1 MQNSNSVGG
10 THMIVREIQ
19 KNETVKFRVPGK
31 VAEQIRL
38 IKTKCKEL
46 DWKFEL
52 NDEIAKLIEK
62 QCRIAFDE
70 IQTELDHRKQEST
83 CDDVDV
89 EMRTES
95 VRSRKLAPSTSKPLP
110 ILIPGK
116 GE

>member
-1 MQNSNSVGG
+1 
-10 THMIVREIQ
+10 MIVKEIQ
-19 KNETVKFRVPGK
+19 KNEPVRFRVPCK

-38 IKTKCKEL
+38 IKIKCKEL

-62 QCRIAFDE
+62 QCRIALDE

-83 CDDVDV
+83 SDDVDDG
-89 EMRTES
+89 MRTAS
-95 VRSRKLAPSTSKPLP
+95 VRSKKAKPSSSKPLP
-110 ILIPGK
+110 MMIPGK

>member
-1 MQNSNSVGG
+1 MLVK
-10 THMIVREIQ
+10 EIQ

-31 VAEQIRL
+31 VAEQIKL

-70 IQTELDHRKQEST
+70 IQAELDHRKKEST
-83 CDDVDV
+83 S
-89 EMRTES
+89 ES
-95 VRSRKLAPSTSKPLP
+95 ADTDADTRIASTKSLLPNPSAPRGKQLP
-110 ILIPGK
+110 IMIPGK
-116 GE
+116 NE